1 MKSTRRPSVRLAI
14 VAWVITRLF
23 VLGITAA
30 YFDGDTGL
38 YYRLG
43 RSWLDGQIPYRDFPV
58 EYPPAA
64 VTLFAAMASVGT
76 TFARFRVTFALL
88 CLAMDGVI
96 VAALLRGIG
105 GGGGEDGE
113 DEQARVRAAW
123 LWSVVTACLFPVLY
137 VRYDLVPAAMSVLGA
152 LLLASRA
159 GENMDDK
166 RAAAG
171 GALLGLA
178 VGLKLYP
185 LVLLPFLLL
194 RLPGR
199 GPRRIWMVVTAATC
213 LVVVGT
219 FAPVLYAGAGASA
232 LAFLRYQRERGLQVE
247 SSYAGLL
254 LLAKPQFH
262 LDLWPAFSH
271 GAHDI
276 AGPMATRAAALA
288 GLLQPAALL
297 AVTALALRRRLPL
310 PRGCAALLAVAIL
323 TANVFSPQYL
333 LWLMP
338 FACAACGPSLRRGAP
353 LLVGIA
359 LLTSLLFPALYPALT
374 AGHFGAALVLCARN
388 LLLVALLVTFVG
400 RRTDERTMA

>member
-1 MKSTRRPSVRLAI
+1 M
-14 VAWVITRLF
+14 ITRLF

-64 VTLFAAMASVGT
+64 VTLFAAVAAVGSS
-76 TFARFRVTFALL
+76 FARFRVAFSLL

-96 VAALLRGIG
+96 LAALLRGIG
-105 GGGGEDGE
+105 GGGGED
-113 DEQARVRAAW
+113 DQARVRAAW

-137 VRYDLVPAAMSVLGA
+137 VRYDLVPAAMSVLGVH
-152 LLLASRA
+152 LLASRA
-159 GENMDDK
+159 GESVDDK

-194 RLPGR
+194 RLRGR

-219 FAPVLYAGAGASA
+219 FAPVLHAGAGASA
-232 LAFLRYQRERGLQVE
+232 LAFLRYQCERGLQVE

-310 PRGCAALLAVAIL
+310 PRGFAALLAAAIL

-338 FACAACGPSLRRGAP
+338 FACAVCGPSLRRGAP

-388 LLLVALLVTFVG
+388 LLLVALLVTYVE
-400 RRTDERTMA
+400 RRPDERKMA